1 MPALRASLGSKIAL
15 ILVAIVT
22 LASVAPL
29 FSVIVSSMIASALAV
44 LTRRRVGHPCMLAG
58 ADIGGALY
66 TGFVMGWLMLLTA
79 PIVLATA
86 LFWIVV
92 GVRAVMRRRTG
103 RAAG

>member
-29 FSVIVSSMIASALAV
+29 FSVIVSSMVASALGCSLDEGSA
-44 LTRRRVGHPCMLAG
+44 HPCMLAG

-66 TGFVMGWLMLLTA
+66 TGFVLGWLMLLTA

-92 GVRAVMRRRTG
+92 GVRALMRRRTG